1 MSRDDYL
8 TGQMPQLADVLG
20 LAEALIRRPSITPED
35 AGVQDLL
42 AQRLVARGFRVE
54 RLRFGAPPHGP
65 VDNLLASIGSGGP
78 HFCFAGHT
86 DVVPPGPRERWSVDP
101 FAATLE
107 SGRLIG
113 RGAADM
119 KGAIAA
125 FIIAAEQFLDAH
137 GGPLPGTISLLITGD
152 EEGPAQ
158 YGTDPTLAWMEQH
171 GVRPDVCL
179 VGEPTSAHRL
189 GDTVKIGRRGSLNA
203 DIVVHGVQGHV
214 AYPDRAD
221 NPITRLVRVLS
232 ALKERSLDTG
242 SALFDAS
249 NLEITTVDVGNP
261 TENLIPA
268 SASARLN
275 IRFNDRQHSRDL
287 VAWLGLQLRQHAPN
301 HDLAVR
307 VSGESFITDGGDL
320 PAIVAAAISAHTGL
334 TPAFSTSGGT
344 SDARFIR
351 RMCPV
356 VEFGLPG
363 ATMHKADEQVRI
375 DDLVTLVD
383 IYRTVLERYF
393 AGALAA

>member
-1 MSRDDYL
+1 M
-8 TGQMPQLADVLG
+8 TPQRTAVLDLAV
-20 LAEALIRRPSITPED
+20 ALIRRPSITPED
-35 AGVQDLL
+35 AGAQDLL
-42 AQRLVARGFRVE
+42 AARLGRRGFRVE
-54 RLRFGAPPHGP
+54 RLRFGTPPHGP
-65 VDNLLASIGSGGP
+65 VDNMVATIGSGGR

-101 FAATLE
+101 FAATVA

-125 FIIAAEQFLDAH
+125 FTIAVEQILDAH
-137 GGPLPGTISLLITGD
+137 GGRPPGTISLLITGD

-158 YGTDPTLAWMEQH
+158 YGTDPTLAWMEQNSI
-171 GVRPDVCL
+171 RPDACL

-203 DIVVHGVQGHV
+203 DIIVHGVQGHV
-214 AYPDRAD
+214 AYPQRAD
-221 NPITRLVRVLS
+221 NPITRLMRVLT
-232 ALKERSLDTG
+232 ALKERVLDQG
-242 SALFDAS
+242 SAQFDPS
-249 NLEITTVDVGNP
+249 NLEITSVDVGNA

-268 SASARLN
+268 QAFARLN
-275 IRFNDRQHSRDL
+275 IRFNDRQHSREL
-287 VAWLGLQLRQHAPN
+287 VAWLHAELRRLAPN

-320 PAIVAAAISAHTGL
+320 PGVVAAAIEEHRGL
-334 TPAFSTSGGT
+334 RPDLSTSGGT

-363 ATMHKADEQVRI
+363 TTMHKADEQVLL
-375 DDLVTLVD
+375 DDLDALVD
-383 IYRTVLERYF
+383 IYRSILLRF
-393 AGALAA
+393 FGSGSPA